1 VLDLESPESE
11 YAVIFVPTV
20 ATLANAAPFTE
31 RSILKPPSLP
41 ELSFHNNF
49 TVEADAAEALRFV
62 GAAGTG
68 VDAGVGVGVG
78 VGVGFGVGVGV
89 GVGVALGVGVGVAV
103 GVGVNVG
110 VGVGVGIAVPLIRMI
125 FATEGT
131 PFEFRMKSM

>member
-31 RSILKPPSLP
+31 RSILKPLSLP

-68 VDAGVGVGVG
+68 VDAGVGVAVG
-78 VGVGFGVGVGV
+78 VGVGFGV